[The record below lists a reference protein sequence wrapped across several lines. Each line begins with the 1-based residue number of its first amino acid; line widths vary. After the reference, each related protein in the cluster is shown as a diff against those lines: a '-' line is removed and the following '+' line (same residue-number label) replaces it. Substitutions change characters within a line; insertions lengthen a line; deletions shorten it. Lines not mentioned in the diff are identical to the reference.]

1 MIHLKYKLEPIF
13 GIVGITIATVLLIL
27 SAIHTPGY
35 NPFKDNVSN
44 LGYGPAKSL
53 FSIAFV
59 VGGSM
64 EIPFY
69 IYLERELSNINEH
82 VRKLA
87 TTISLVTS
95 VCIALVGIIPDET
108 YIQMFRIFHDIVAFF
123 AFIGSVVYI
132 GLFSILMYLGSR
144 KPAYHRLNFR
154 KFHPILGFI
163 IVVVLIVL
171 LITYFPIIE
180 WTLTILILI
189 WIFITSI
196 YVFASKS
203 IHIPVTTLRKL
214 PNTKLLKLF
223 QEIRDILIEL
233 NLDQETIVAAV
244 EDDIA
249 IIESRVKKEEM
260 GNLKAR

>member
-1 MIHLKYKLEPIF
+1 MIRLKYKLEPIF
-13 GIVGITIATVLLIL
+13 GLAGIIIAIVLLTL
-27 SAIHTPGY
+27 AAIQTPGY
-35 NPFKDNVSN
+35 NPFKNTVSS

-59 VGGSM
+59 VGGSL

-69 IYLERELSNINEH
+69 IYLERELSNINER

-87 TTISLVTS
+87 TTMSLITC

-108 YIQMFRIFHDIVAFF
+108 YIQIFLIFHDIVAFF
-123 AFIGSVVYI
+123 SFIGSAIYI
-132 GLFSILMYLGSR
+132 GLFSLLMLLGSR
-144 KPAYHRLNFR
+144 KSTYTKLNFR

-171 LITYFPIIE
+171 LTTFIPIIE

-189 WIFITSI
+189 WIFITSL
-196 YVFASKS
+196 YVFTSKF
-203 IHIPVTTLRKL
+203 IYIPVTTLRKI
-214 PNTKLLKLF
+214 PNSKLLKLF
-223 QEIRDILIEL
+223 QEVRDILVEL
-233 NLDQETIVAAV
+233 NLDQDNIISTM

-249 IIESRVKKEEM
+249 IIKSRIKKEELAK
-260 GNLKAR
+260 LKAR

>member
-1 MIHLKYKLEPIF
+1 MIRLRYKLEPIF

-35 NPFKDNVSN
+35 NPLVDNVSN
-44 LGYGPAKSL
+44 LGYGTAKSL

-69 IYLERELSNINEH
+69 IYLERELSNINER

-87 TTISLVTS
+87 TGISLITC

-108 YIQMFRIFHDIVAFF
+108 YIQIFRIFHDIVAFF
-123 AFIGSVVYI
+123 SFIGSAVYI
-132 GLFSILMYLGSR
+132 GLFSTLMFLGSR
-144 KPAYHRLNFR
+144 KSTYPRLNFR

-163 IVVVLIVL
+163 IVIVLIVL
-171 LITYFPIIE
+171 LITLFPIIE

-203 IHIPVTTLRKL
+203 IHIPVTTLGKI
-214 PNTKLLKLF
+214 PNSKLLKLF
-223 QEIRDILIEL
+223 QEVHNSLVEL
-233 NLDQETIVAAV
+233 NLDDENIIKAV
-244 EDDIA
+244 EDDIT
-249 IIESRVKKEEM
+249 IIEDRIRKEESAAPTA
-260 GNLKAR
+260 K

>member
-13 GIVGITIATVLLIL
+13 GIAGITIATVLLIL
-27 SAIHTPGY
+27 AVIHTPGY
-35 NPFKDNVSN
+35 SPLIDNVSN

-69 IYLERELSNINEH
+69 IYLERELSNINES
-82 VRKLA
+82 VRRLA
-87 TTISLVTS
+87 TGMSLITC

-108 YIQMFRIFHDIVAFF
+108 YIQIFRIFHDVVAFF
-123 AFIGSVVYI
+123 SFIGSAIYI

-144 KPAYHRLNFR
+144 KSIYPRLNFR

-163 IVVVLIVL
+163 IVIVLIVL
-171 LITYFPIIE
+171 LITLLPIIE
-180 WTLTILILI
+180 WTLTISILI
-189 WIFITSI
+189 WIFITAI
-196 YVFASKS
+196 YVFTSKS
-203 IHIPVTTLRKL
+203 IHIPVTTLKKL
-214 PNTKLLKLF
+214 PNSKLLRLF
-223 QEIRDILIEL
+223 QEVRDILIEL
-233 NLDQETIVAAV
+233 NLDQDNIVETV

-249 IIESRVKKEEM
+249 IIESRIKKEEAA
-260 GNLKAR
+260 NLKAR

>member
-1 MIHLKYKLEPIF
+1 MIRLKYKLEPIF
-13 GIVGITIATVLLIL
+13 GIVGITIATILLIL

-35 NPFKDNVSN
+35 SPLKDNVSN

-69 IYLERELSNINEH
+69 IYLERELSNINER

-87 TTISLVTS
+87 TTVSLVTS

-108 YIQMFRIFHDIVAFF
+108 YIQIFRIFHDAVAFF
-123 AFIGSVVYI
+123 SFIGSVVYI

-144 KPAYHRLNFR
+144 KSTYPKLNFR
-154 KFHPILGFI
+154 KFHPILGFV

-171 LITYFPIIE
+171 LITYIPIIE
-180 WTLTILILI
+180 WILTILILT
-189 WIFITSI
+189 WIFITSV
-196 YVFASKS
+196 YVFASNS
-203 IHIPVTTLRKL
+203 IHIPITTLKKL
-214 PNTKLLKLF
+214 PNSKLLKLF
-223 QEIRDILIEL
+223 QEMRDILIEL
-233 NLDQETIVAAV
+233 NLDNDSIIEAV
-244 EDDIA
+244 EDDIS
-249 IIESRVKKEEM
+249 IIKSRIEKEESVVS
-260 GNLKAR
+260 KAI